1 MNSRCRLLVICCVK
15 LITFVASA
23 GLLVTFSISQ
33 QGHVADYQRFS
44 IERPS
49 KGQRIV
55 KWRLR
60 ELLLNSSPLDDHQLQ
75 VRPCLCCFC

>member
-1 MNSRCRLLVICCVK
+1 MIQLS
-15 LITFVASA
+15 FA

-44 IERPS
+44 IERPV
-49 KGQRIV
+49 KGQRSV

-60 ELLLNSSPLDDHQLQ
+60 ELLLNGSPLDDHQLQ
-75 VRPCLCCFC
+75 VKYPSLKQAF